1 MMHQKQPLDTVLRYC
16 FYIVKKQYIRTIKY
30 RKNSRS
36 TFLEITNSNSSK
48 IAKVKALG
56 GDMLT

>member
-1 MMHQKQPLDTVLRYC
+1 MVYQKEPLDKML
-16 FYIVKKQYIRTIKY
+16 KY

-36 TFLEITNSNSSK
+36 TFLQITNSNSSY
-48 IAKVKALG
+48 IARIKALG